1 MFLVLS
7 TCLLRVWLVIGGG
20 NATDLLAHLPQSPMN
35 SVIIIVAQLLLQ
47 RLVFFV
53 RLGCE
58 ITVNGRIITNRAKT
72 KKLLFNTI

>member
-1 MFLVLS
+1 
-7 TCLLRVWLVIGGG
+7 
-20 NATDLLAHLPQSPMN
+20 MN

-53 RLGCE
+53 WLGCE